1 MNELD
6 PSVKIHI
13 NSYKDP
19 LNISCDSEQFNRIF
33 INIFKNSIDS
43 LKEKFLKNPD
53 FSKKINIEILKKDD
67 YIEIIIKDNGT
78 GFTNKN
84 LNELL
89 KPYFTTKRN
98 GTGLGLPIV
107 NKIISD
113 HNGTLKLVENKLGAE
128 LKINLPIKNVD

>member
-1 MNELD
+1 M
-6 PSVKIHI
+6 
-13 NSYKDP
+13 
-19 LNISCDSEQFNRIF
+19 
-33 INIFKNSIDS
+33 
-43 LKEKFLKNPD
+43 KEKFLKNPD
-53 FSKKINIEILKKDD
+53 FSKKINIEILEKDD